1 MTSGYVS
8 ISYDAQIFVQQWAFK
23 KQQLTQTDSKGQDIK
38 KGKNGE
44 DWYGLQTRNCETI
57 NTPLYEK
64 S

>member
-8 ISYDAQIFVQQWAFK
+8 ISYDAQIFVQQRAFK

-44 DWYGLQTRNCETI
+44 D
-57 NTPLYEK
+57 
-64 S
+64 